1 MVFNPQDQLLSQNM
15 QNPHLIGSAI
25 KKNSIRFDLEIIASL
40 IKEKSKVLD
49 IGCGN
54 GDLLQNLKE
63 NKSADCRGL
72 EILQSDVSLALA
84 KGISVMQGNAENDL
98 VYYPDDSFDYA
109 ILSQTLQAT
118 KNPDEIIGQ
127 MLRIAKFAI
136 ISFPNFAHYKNRLY
150 LGLKG
155 KMPVSKTIPYQWY
168 NTPNIHFC
176 SIKDF
181 EELCVKRNFVVK
193 NRTYLTNNRKL
204 DNFVGNKIF
213 ANFFA
218 EYGLFLITKNDV
230 RLATESQLIFN
241 KKPSDLFN
249 SQNKRPVLAHSSK

>member
-1 MVFNPQDQLLSQNM
+1 M
-15 QNPHLIGSAI
+15 QNQQFIGSAI
-25 KKNSIRFDLEIIASL
+25 KKTNIRFDLEIIASL

-54 GDLLQNLKE
+54 GDLLQYLKA
-63 NKSADCRGL
+63 NKEVDCRGL
-72 EILQSDVSLALA
+72 EIIQSDVSLALA

-118 KNPDEIIGQ
+118 KNPDEIIRQ

-136 ISFPNFAHYKNRLY
+136 ISFPNFAHYKNRFY

-155 KMPVSKTIPYQWY
+155 KMPVSKTIPYQWFD
-168 NTPNIHFC
+168 TPNIHFC

-181 EELCVKRNFVVK
+181 EELCLKMNFIVK
-193 NRTYLTNNRKL
+193 NRSYFTNKRKL
-204 DNFVGNKIF
+204 DNFIGNKIF

-218 EYGLFLITKNDV
+218 EYGLFLITKNEI
-230 RLATESQLIFN
+230 RLATEPQLILN
-241 KKPSDLFN
+241 KQSKLFI
-249 SQNKRPVLAHSSK
+249 SQSKPVLANDANSY